1 MERIARLY
9 KALSEPTRLR
19 ILALLLHHGE
29 LCVCDVEA
37 AIGATQSKTSRH
49 LRYLAAAGL
58 VQDRR
63 DGVRVLYRVVDA
75 PDADAA
81 RVLQGFGTFAAEVAR
96 RDEDEAR
103 LDRWRVVAVLADA
116 TEPVALR

>member
-9 KALSEPTRLR
+9 KALSEPARLR
-19 ILALLLHHGE
+19 ILALLMRHGE

-37 AIGATQSKTSRH
+37 ALGATQSKTSRH
-49 LRYLAAAGL
+49 MRYLAAAGL

-63 DGVRVLYRVVDA
+63 DGVRVLYRVAEV

-81 RVLQGFGTFAAEVAR
+81 RVLSGFAPFTAAAPG
-96 RDEDEAR
+96 DEDEAR
-103 LDRWRVVAVLADA
+103 LSRWRVRAALADA
-116 TEPVALR
+116 TAPVALR